1 LIKNNKKPE
10 QQISARSSEKDLP
23 MVYTVFFNPTKEHYK
38 ALQKLGSALA
48 RSDYPVVSRSGFR
61 SPEEAESYIQSQ
73 YMPGW
78 SRESFR
84 IEEGSHPNPDLS
96 W

>member
-1 LIKNNKKPE
+1 
-10 QQISARSSEKDLP
+10 
-23 MVYTVFFNPTKEHYK
+23 MVYTVLFNPTKEHYK
-38 ALQKLGSALA
+38 SLQRLGAALDRGS
-48 RSDYPVVSRSGFR
+48 YPVVSRSGFQ
-61 SPEEAESYIQSQ
+61 SPEEAEDYIQAQ

-84 IEEGSHPNPDLS
+84 IIEGSAPNPDLS

>member
-1 LIKNNKKPE
+1 
-10 QQISARSSEKDLP
+10 

-48 RSDYPVVSRSGFR
+48 RSEYPVVSRSGFR

-96 W
+96 WL